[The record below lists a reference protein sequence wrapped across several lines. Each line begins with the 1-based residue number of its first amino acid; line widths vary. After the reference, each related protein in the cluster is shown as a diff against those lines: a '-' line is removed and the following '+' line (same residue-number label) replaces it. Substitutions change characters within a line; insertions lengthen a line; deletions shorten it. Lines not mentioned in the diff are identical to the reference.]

1 MHAANPLNQDLVE
14 LFETRFACKR
24 YDKERTVTDEDFDTI
39 MEIARLS
46 PSSFGLEPWK
56 MLVIE
61 NEDVLEEILN
71 CSWGAKKNAAR
82 TVVILARKH
91 MEPDSPHVEHMMR
104 DVQGLNEEDAVARRN
119 AFAAFQENDLGIAH
133 DAEKMFDWSRRQ
145 TYILLANM
153 LTAAAWLHIDSTP
166 IEGFNPEKLEKVLVE
181 HDLMDPEEFGVSLIA
196 QFGYHDPT
204 HRMAPKTRQDAADVI
219 RVVS

>member
-1 MHAANPLNQDLVE
+1 MHAANPLNQKLID
-14 LFETRFACKR
+14 LFEERFTCKR
-24 YDKERTVTDEDFDTI
+24 YDKDRTVTDEDFDTI
-39 MEIARLS
+39 MEVARLS

-61 NEDVLEEILN
+61 NEDVLEEILA

-91 MEPDSPHVEHMMR
+91 MEPTSPHVEHMMR
-104 DVQGLNEEDAVARRN
+104 DVQGLSEEDAAARRN
-119 AFAAFQENDLGIAH
+119 ALASFQENDLGIAH

-145 TYILLANM
+145 TYIMLANM
-153 LTAAAWLHIDSTP
+153 LSAAAWLHIDATP
-166 IEGFNPEKLEKVLVE
+166 IEGFNPEKLEKVLIE
-181 HDLMDPEEFGVSLIA
+181 RDLMDPEEFGVSLIA

-204 HRMAPKTRQDAADVI
+204 HRMVPKTRQNAADVI
-219 RVVS
+219 DVVL